1 VSLDVEA
8 AVVRIRRGDSAVG
21 AGFLAG
27 PGKVLT
33 CAHVVVEALELHGM
47 PAAPPEAELELD
59 FPLRAPGRVLR
70 ARVSAECWQP
80 IDAASGRGD
89 VAGLDLLDPA
99 PDGAAA
105 APLLAEDNLFRHEFT
120 TFGFPAP
127 PSGFVGD
134 PLSEAGMWAH
144 GRILGRQAL
153 GHLQLEGTSD
163 SGVRI
168 EPGFSGSP
176 IWDLEYRRAVGMTV
190 TSDQLAERRTA
201 YCIAAADLLAAW
213 TALEATPCEA
223 VENGVLVTFATVDGP
238 WASWAAWWIERQGL
252 PAVVHAVDT
261 GAGEERLRELGHGA
275 RLAVAVV
282 SPACDTARAA
292 AAVGGLQ
299 HVVAVRVREGAEWPV
314 EGAAASVD
322 LVGRDRDEA
331 HAELLEALA
340 SAGTGAGKGAV
351 AAEPAFPPELARLRV
366 DAGATEHRERIQAQN
381 ERRRA
386 SAGRNVAGR
395 PPLDLQGAFRDRT
408 NERARIRE
416 LLADPATRLVTVIG
430 RGGMG
435 KTALACQ
442 ALTEL
447 RDEADTIAVV
457 YLSARGAALGLEPI
471 FRECTS
477 LLEEDERDQLL
488 KIDLPN
494 EQLRFDEKVDRL
506 LDRLGERT
514 VVVLMD
520 NAEDLLGEDGAV
532 EDAGVAAFVERT
544 LELGGHGTRLLVTTR
559 EPIALSLDLGPLDR
573 RIPLEA
579 GLPTDDGVAFLRARD
594 PDDRLGLKSAPE
606 DTLAL
611 VVERLHGVPRA
622 LQLIASLV
630 DGDRRSIDRIAEQFF
645 AEDQVV
651 SQLVEEAY
659 SRLDEDSRTVLCA
672 LSVFTRP
679 VPGAAVAA
687 VVEPLA
693 PGLDVERVL
702 RRLAR
707 ISLLEVD
714 RESETVFLHPVDRD
728 YAESLVPADGP
739 RGRAALEEAA
749 ADYWAR
755 VRLPEEGWKD
765 IADVE
770 PHLLEIEHRL
780 DAGDAK
786 RAAQVLDMLDGHE
799 RVYTWDAR
807 RLLALRERL
816 DGKLDE
822 PGARMRHAYGLG
834 QIYSVVGPASRQLE
848 CIEEALALARELG
861 DERLERESLS
871 WLGDTHR
878 RLGDQDA
885 SYAASAEVAGLYRA
899 AGDAVGESHA
909 LSQMSLAESYR
920 GRAEEAIALGT
931 QALEVAAADAGSA
944 GLAHDALTLACYLGT
959 RFEEALDHAEQALVF
974 YAEANVPTG
983 SAYVVNEQ
991 GMIYLR
997 LGRCSEAIEAL
1008 ERARV
1013 LSEEIGSPRLTGFA
1027 LFNAAH
1033 AYLADGDA
1041 ETAAERALAAAEALE
1056 GAEERGGA
1064 EGARALA
1071 EAARARAAGDA
1082 AAEAQ
1087 HLTESARAVGW
1098 NPDLYLLD

>member
-1 VSLDVEA
+1 MSLDVEA
-8 AVVRIRRGDSAVG
+8 AVVRIRRGDSAIG
-21 AGFLAG
+21 AGFLVG

-33 CAHVVVEALELHGM
+33 CAHVVVEALELQDM
-47 PAAPPEAELELD
+47 PEAPPEGELELD
-59 FPLRAPGRVLR
+59 FPLCDPGRVLR
-70 ARVSAECWQP
+70 ARVSPDCWEP
-80 IDAASGRGD
+80 IDAGTGRGD
-89 VAGLDLLDPA
+89 VAGLELLDPE
-99 PDGAAA
+99 PPGAAA
-105 APLLAEDNLFRHEFT
+105 VPLLAEEDLFRHEFT

-127 PSGFVGD
+127 PPGFAGD

-176 IWDLEYRRAVGMTV
+176 IWDLEYRRTVGMTV
-190 TSDQLAERRTA
+190 TSDQLVDRRTA
-201 YCIAAADLLAAW
+201 YCIAATDLLSAW
-213 TALEATPCEA
+213 KALEAVPCEA
-223 VENGVLVTFATVDGP
+223 VEGGALVTFATVDGP

-261 GAGEERLRELGHGA
+261 GAGEERLRELGQGA
-275 RLAVAVV
+275 RLAVAIV

-292 AAVGGLQ
+292 AAVGGLS
-299 HVVAVRVREGAEWPV
+299 HVIAVRVREGAEWPV

-322 LVGRDRDEA
+322 LVGRDRDAA

-340 SAGTGAGKGAV
+340 AAGTSSGESSSGT
-351 AAEPAFPPELARLRV
+351 EPAFPPELARLRV
-366 DAGATEHRERIQAQN
+366 DAGASEHRERIQAQN

-386 SAGRNVAGR
+386 SAGRNIAGR
-395 PPLDLQGAFRDRT
+395 PPLDLRGTFRDRT
-408 NERARIRE
+408 DERARIRA
-416 LLADPATRLVTVIG
+416 LLADPDTRLVTVIG

-442 ALTEL
+442 ALAEL
-447 RDEADTIAVV
+447 REEAETIAVV
-457 YLSARGAALGLEPI
+457 YLSARGADLRLEPI

-477 LLEEDERDQLL
+477 LLEEGDRDQLL

-494 EQLRFDEKVDRL
+494 EQLAFEDKVDRL
-506 LDRLGERT
+506 LERLGERL
-514 VVVLMD
+514 VVVLVD
-520 NAEDLLGEDGAV
+520 NAEDLLGEDGSV
-532 EDAGVAAFVERT
+532 EDAGVSAFVVRT
-544 LELGGHGTRLLVTTR
+544 LELAGHGTRLLVTTR

-573 RIPLEA
+573 RVPLEA
-579 GLPTDDGVAFLRARD
+579 GLPTADGVAFLRARD
-594 PDDRLGLKSAPE
+594 PDDRLGLKNAPE
-606 DTLAL
+606 EKLAL

-630 DGDRRSIDRIAEQFF
+630 DGDSRSIDRLAEQFF

-651 SQLVEEAY
+651 TQLVEEAY
-659 SRLDEDSRTVLCA
+659 SRLDDDSRTVLCA

-679 VPGAAVAA
+679 VPAAAVAA

-714 RESETVFLHPVDRD
+714 RETETVFLHPVDRD
-728 YAESLVPADGP
+728 YAQSLIPAEGP
-739 RGRAALEEAA
+739 RGRPALEGAA

-755 VRLPEEGWKD
+755 VRLPEEDWKD

-780 DAGDAK
+780 NAGDPK
-786 RAAQVLDMLDGHE
+786 RAAEVLTMLDGHE

-816 DGKLDE
+816 AGQLDDPE
-822 PGARMRHAYGLG
+822 SRMHHAYGLG

-848 CIEEALALARELG
+848 CIEDALALARELG
-861 DERLERESLS
+861 EARLERESLS

-885 SYAASAEVAGLYRA
+885 SYAASADAAELYRA

-920 GRAEEAIALGT
+920 GRAPEAIQLGL
-931 QALEVAAADAGSA
+931 QALEVAADDTGSA
-944 GLAHDALTLACYLGT
+944 GLAHDALTLASYLGAQ
-959 RFEEALDHAEQALVF
+959 FEEGLAHAEQALDF
-974 YAEANVPTG
+974 YAKANIPTG

-991 GMIYLR
+991 GMLYLR

-1013 LSEEIGSPRLTGFA
+1013 LSDEIGSPRLTGFA
-1027 LFNAAH
+1027 LFNVAH
-1033 AYLADGDA
+1033 AYLANGDP
-1041 ETAAERALAAAEALE
+1041 ETAEERALAAAEALE
-1056 GAEERGGA
+1056 GAEEPGGA

-1071 EAARARAAGDA
+1071 EAARARSAGDA
-1082 AAEAQ
+1082 AAEARS
-1087 HLTESARAVGW
+1087 LTESARAVGW